1 MDAAIADQGVV
12 GGVIRAY
19 VTEERVSQILDYYWS
34 PAPLDE
40 ATVEALSEFTAAQ
53 LEDGI
58 GEGGFEVV
66 AEGHRFLLVPDLQ
79 RPVEVEQTGDGT
91 VIQSPS
97 RIAIAV
103 RNGNQSAL
111 RDVLSPGLANVD
123 STHQGYTGLHL
134 AILYGNVDAAILLI
148 AHEADVNRTD
158 TSGNSPLDL
167 CALSNSLSDEDSS
180 RLSR

>member
-1 MDAAIADQGVV
+1 
-12 GGVIRAY
+12 
-19 VTEERVSQILDYYWS
+19 
-34 PAPLDE
+34 
-40 ATVEALSEFTAAQ
+40 
-53 LEDGI
+53 
-58 GEGGFEVV
+58 
-66 AEGHRFLLVPDLQ
+66 
-79 RPVEVEQTGDGT
+79 VEVEQTGDGT